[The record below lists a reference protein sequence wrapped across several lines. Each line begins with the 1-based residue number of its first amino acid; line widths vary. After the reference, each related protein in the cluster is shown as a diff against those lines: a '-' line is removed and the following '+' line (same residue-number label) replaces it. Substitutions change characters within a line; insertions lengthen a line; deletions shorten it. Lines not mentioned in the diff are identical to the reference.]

1 MSMTGSLISYENH
14 ADSQRGSLKPKVTI
28 TPANVSSPPPVRRSS
43 RTCLKAHL
51 NSLWSVWYGVC
62 LTAFQAYLA
71 AQCGRRFLGYAVLPW
86 PVNPP
91 PRLELNAYLAFL
103 GISVIALPFF
113 LIAAVFKVGN
123 LANDGFKLG
132 RSLSTCTADPPSV
145 LLGED
150 LFGRSSNKLASN
162 KIFHLTTFS
171 CLCSGSSE
179 NQGVF
184 RSLWQHGGPTAP
196 FLHLTIALCLLIPK
210 LMMEGRLIHS
220 GFLSRGKWSFARTS
234 KSSNLLSKKI
244 HGSVSSHYW
253 KILHR
258 FFIFGQ
264 MLQEFS

>member
-145 LLGED
+145 LLG
-150 LFGRSSNKLASN
+150 
-162 KIFHLTTFS
+162 
-171 CLCSGSSE
+171 SSE

-220 GFLSRGKWSFARTS
+220 GFLSRELKKDDVAINPTS
-234 KSSNLLSKKI
+234 YAD
-244 HGSVSSHYW
+244 G
-253 KILHR
+253 
-258 FFIFGQ
+258 
-264 MLQEFS
+264 